1 MAILAGEAFD
11 DLIRT
16 DPSRVTGP
24 CMPVYNNLNHLPAL
38 CCVKW
43 K

>member
-1 MAILAGEAFD
+1 MALLAGEAFD
-11 DLIRT
+11 DLIRA
-16 DPSRVTGP
+16 DPAQVTSAY
-24 CMPVYNNLNHLPAL
+24 MSVYNNSNHLPAL